1 MKSFTSG
8 STFAFRETLARLDG
22 RAWVSEAEEL
32 LEDDPDGEAGRL
44 KGMWL
49 RRRKV
54 LVRMDFVEGRGLVH
68 LE

>member
-1 MKSFTSG
+1 M
-8 STFAFRETLARLDG
+8 ARLDG
-22 RAWVSEAEEL
+22 RVWVSEAEEL

-44 KGMWL
+44 NGMRL

-54 LVRMDFVEGRGLVH
+54 VRGRNFVEDRGLVH

>member
-8 STFAFRETLARLDG
+8 SILAFPETFARLDG
-22 RAWVSEAEEL
+22 RVWVFEAEEL

-44 KGMWL
+44 NGMRL

-54 LVRMDFVEGRGLVH
+54 VVRMDFAEDRGLVH